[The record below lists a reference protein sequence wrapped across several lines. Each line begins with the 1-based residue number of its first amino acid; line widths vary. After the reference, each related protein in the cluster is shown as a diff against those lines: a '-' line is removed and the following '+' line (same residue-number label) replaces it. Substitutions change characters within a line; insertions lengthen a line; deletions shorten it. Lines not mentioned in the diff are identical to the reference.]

1 MKHNIHPSLLPLAMP
16 IDEIH
21 LDPANARTG
30 HNVERIAGSLA
41 LYGQRKPIVVN
52 RNEANKTEAGNG
64 TLQAA
69 RSLGWTHVAAVLVE
83 DEPSVAIG
91 FAIADNRTAELSQ
104 WDYEALQALVGS
116 LDPDL
121 GLVTG
126 FEGDEL
132 EEEIDLDEEELNRL
146 EAVIEESIQ
155 QIERGEFYTADEVMS
170 QLRALHGR

>member
-41 LYGQRKPIVVN
+41 QYGQRKPIVVN
-52 RNEANKTEAGNG
+52 RNEANKVEAGNG

-69 RSLGWTHVAAVLVE
+69 RSLGWTHVAVVLVE

-104 WDYEALQALVGS
+104 WDYEALQTLIGS

-121 GLVTG
+121 ELVTG

-132 EEEIDLDEEELNRL
+132 EEMLRAAGIDLDGPLPETGDAEP
-146 EAVIEESIQ
+146 
-155 QIERGEFYTADEVMS
+155 QIGRAD
-170 QLRALHGR
+170 RWRWRDGPIPGY

>member
-121 GLVTG
+121 GLETG
-126 FEGDEL
+126 FGPPCADVSEL
-132 EEEIDLDEEELNRL
+132 DGGLR
-146 EAVIEESIQ
+146 EA
-155 QIERGEFYTADEVMS
+155 S
-170 QLRALHGR
+170 QGHRSS